1 MPRYKY
7 NRIIDNTSEFY
18 RFLREHREVNKNII
32 HYATPILHRP
42 TLRERMNVKTNTHV
56 WSYGDRFYKLA
67 DQYYGDATYW
77 WVIALFNG
85 YPTEVTIKMGN
96 VIYIPLDLER
106 ALTALQMY

>member
-1 MPRYKY
+1 MEEYQKVLEQRGVKQIRQY
-7 NRIIDNTSEFY
+7 NT
-18 RFLREHREVNKNII
+18 
-32 HYATPILHRP
+32 AILHYP
-42 TLRERMNVKTNTHV
+42 TVNEIRTLQRVQHIWTV
-56 WSYGDRFYKLA
+56 GDRYYKLA
-67 DQYYGDATYW
+67 STYYGMPTYW